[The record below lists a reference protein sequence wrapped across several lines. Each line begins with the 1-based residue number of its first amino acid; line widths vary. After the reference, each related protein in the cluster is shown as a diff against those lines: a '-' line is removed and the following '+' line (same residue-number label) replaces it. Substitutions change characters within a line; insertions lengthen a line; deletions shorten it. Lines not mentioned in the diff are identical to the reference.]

1 MSPNALQ
8 EYTIELDYQSYR
20 TSVGTLAKHK
30 DISARLTIDGVE
42 TERAAIRHSADKHGH
57 IFDGPLSHNNQR
69 FPYMFQKPVSS
80 ATAPDLRVR

>member
-1 MSPNALQ
+1 MPLFSWAGEFSMSVKMDGRDATVYQ
-8 EYTIELDYQSYR
+8 EKHHQEL
-20 TSVGTLAKHK
+20 
-30 DISARLTIDGVE
+30 DGVE
-42 TERAAIRHSADKHGH
+42 TERAAIRHSADKHGR